1 MTLVGCFCMHACYTH
16 HLTDLSENTLAHRKR
31 ACARGHRATFQEH
44 VQGGRATPHQPTSDF
59 PEICGPRGGR
69 EHHQA
74 VRALRRTTQ
83 PAGLGRQ
90 GEGSLTSSFCRVFLS
105 SSILCCICFMVC
117 DQSPTPTKKERE
129 KENRSH
135 PRNRGKSTVHPPPPT
150 VPFPCAERFPSG
162 PKALTSAKVYTIVC
176 NTNS

>member
-1 MTLVGCFCMHACYTH
+1 MHACYTH
-16 HLTDLSENTLAHRKR
+16 HLTDLSVNTLAHRKR

-117 DQSPTPTKKERE
+117 DQSPTPTK
-129 KENRSH
+129 SH
-135 PRNRGKSTVHPPPPT
+135 PLNARFTISK
-150 VPFPCAERFPSG
+150 VPRTTAQTENPLGPHTPVRCPCLVS
-162 PKALTSAKVYTIVC
+162 
-176 NTNS
+176 